1 MNRCK
6 TSLWAV
12 IDLQCVKIIVDS
24 FLTRKTG
31 SIKGI
36 KRNINLQLKV
46 TLKIVVEYFFFGI
59 WQAQSMW
66 EKSTGSR
73 YKQAR
78 LNKQLLCGQHF

>member
-1 MNRCK
+1 MGRYRSTVCEK
-6 TSLWAV
+6 YRR
-12 IDLQCVKIIVDS
+12 
-24 FLTRKTG
+24 FLSYSQNCG

-36 KRNINLQLKV
+36 KRNINLQFKV
-46 TLKIVVEYFFFGI
+46 TLKIVTECFFFGI

>member
-12 IDLQCVKIIVDS
+12 IDQQCVKNIVDS
-24 FLTRKTG
+24 FLTRKTVG
-31 SIKGI
+31 ASKHHF
-36 KRNINLQLKV
+36 QLKV
-46 TLKIVVEYFFFGI
+46 TLRIVVECFFFGI
-59 WQAQSMW
+59 WQAQSML

-78 LNKQLLCGQHF
+78 LNNQLLCGQHF